1 MWVGFHIPGVFAQL
15 ADVNVKGRKILGKT
29 VGDHGEIRFTVM
41 QRAERGNA
49 RGTNEASKGLFR
61 ELIHIAIIRGYLR
74 LAFGFSSG
82 YLGVNFANSSKLGH
96 MTSTPSTQPLI
107 EIKNLRKVYQTPA
120 GEFTAV
126 NGINM
131 EVQRGEFVA
140 IIGKSGSGKSTFIN
154 MITGIDRPTSGEILI
169 DGAPVHS
176 FNEAQMAAWRGRN
189 LGIVFQFFQLFPT
202 LTILENVILPMELNN
217 LYSKPERQERAMH
230 LLEKVEMTAQ
240 AHKLPASISGGQQQ
254 RVAIARALANNPPL
268 LVADEPTGNL
278 DSKTAEKIF
287 SLFENLVATGTTI
300 LMVTHDSDL
309 ARRVNRTI
317 LISDGEVVN
326 EYLVRA
332 LSTLTQDQ
340 LVEVSRN
347 IQPQIFQ
354 PESAIIRQ
362 GEKGDKF
369 YILLDGKAD
378 VYINMPG
385 GSELQVNQLKPGQYF
400 GEMALLGGGVRAAT
414 VKASHDGPVSVVALN
429 EESFNSLINDSRSL
443 REELMS
449 LVERRNIYR
458 QLQAISSLDEN
469 ALASILQEIKPVF
482 YSEGQTILKQG
493 DVGDTFYL
501 LLEGQVDIFVKDEQ
515 GDEVLVNQLL
525 RGSYFGEMALMGTKR
540 RNATVRVSKG
550 HSAKLIELGI
560 REFDQLEDA
569 SEVFKTHVY
578 DAAGA
583 RKRQLENTQEQK
595 IRK

>member
-1 MWVGFHIPGVFAQL
+1 
-15 ADVNVKGRKILGKT
+15 
-29 VGDHGEIRFTVM
+29 
-41 QRAERGNA
+41 
-49 RGTNEASKGLFR
+49 
-61 ELIHIAIIRGYLR
+61 
-74 LAFGFSSG
+74 
-82 YLGVNFANSSKLGH
+82 
-96 MTSTPSTQPLI
+96 MTGPSPTSPLI

-120 GEFTAV
+120 GDFTAV
-126 NGINM
+126 NGINV
-131 EVQRGEFVA
+131 EVQGGEFVA

-154 MITGIDRPTSGEILI
+154 MITGIDRPTSGEIWI

-176 FNEAQMAAWRGRN
+176 FNEGQMAAWRGRN

-217 LYSKPERQERAMH
+217 LYSKRERKERAMQ

-240 AHKLPASISGGQQQ
+240 AHKLPSAISGGQQQ
-254 RVAIARALANNPPL
+254 RVAIARALANDPPL

-287 SLFENLVATGTTI
+287 SLFEDLVAAGTTI

-340 LVEVSRN
+340 LVEVSRT
-347 IQPQIFQ
+347 IQPEVFQ
-354 PESAIIRQ
+354 PNDAIIRQ

-369 YILLDGKAD
+369 YILLNGKAD
-378 VYINMPG
+378 VYINTPG

-400 GEMALLGGGVRAAT
+400 GEMALLGGGVRSAT
-414 VKASHDGPVSVVALN
+414 VKASHEGPASVVALD
-429 EESFNSLINDSRSL
+429 EQAFNSLIDDSRSL
-443 REELMS
+443 REELMG
-449 LVERRNIYR
+449 LVERRNTYL
-458 QLQAISSLDEN
+458 QLQALSSLDEN
-469 ALASILQEIKPVF
+469 VLSSILKDTEPIIYKEGHEI
-482 YSEGQTILKQG
+482 IKQG

-501 LLEGQVDIFVKDEQ
+501 LLDGQVDILVKDE
-515 GDEVLVNQLL
+515 GGGERLVNQLA
-525 RGSYFGEMALMGTKR
+525 RGSYFGEMALMGNKR

-550 HSAKLIELGI
+550 GSAKLVELGVQ
-560 REFDQLEDA
+560 EFDRLEDS
-569 SEVFKTHVY
+569 SEIFKTQVY

-583 RKRQLENTQEQK
+583 RKRQLENSRGQGVEK
-595 IRK
+595 

>member
-1 MWVGFHIPGVFAQL
+1 M
-15 ADVNVKGRKILGKT
+15 
-29 VGDHGEIRFTVM
+29 
-41 QRAERGNA
+41 
-49 RGTNEASKGLFR
+49 ASQ
-61 ELIHIAIIRGYLR
+61 HPH
-74 LAFGFSSG
+74 S
-82 YLGVNFANSSKLGH
+82 
-96 MTSTPSTQPLI
+96 PLI
-107 EIKNLRKVYQTPA
+107 EIKHLRKVYKTPA
-120 GEFTAV
+120 GDFTAV
-126 NGINM
+126 NGINV

-154 MITGIDRPTSGEILI
+154 MITGIDRPTSGEIVI
-169 DGAPVHS
+169 NGAPVHS
-176 FNEAQMAAWRGRN
+176 FTEAQMAAWRGRN

-202 LTILENVILPMELNN
+202 LTILENIILPMELNN
-217 LYSKPERQERAMH
+217 LFSKSERKERAMH

-240 AHKLPASISGGQQQ
+240 AHKLPSAISGGQQQ
-254 RVAIARALANNPPL
+254 RVAIARALANDPPL

-287 SLFENLVATGTTI
+287 SLFENLVAAGTTI

-378 VYINMPG
+378 VFINTPA
-385 GSELQVNQLKPGQYF
+385 GSEVQVNQLKPGQYF
-400 GEMALLGGGVRAAT
+400 GEMALLSGGVRAAT
-414 VKASHDGPVSVVALN
+414 VKASPDGPASVVALD
-429 EESFNSLINDSRSL
+429 EDAFNSLINDSRSL
-443 REELMS
+443 REELTS
-449 LVERRNIYR
+449 LVERRNTYR
-458 QLQAISSLDEN
+458 QLQTISSLDER
-469 ALASILQEIKPVF
+469 AISSILQNIQPRVF
-482 YSEGQTILKQG
+482 QEGQDILRQG

-501 LLEGQVDIFVKDEQ
+501 LLDGQVDILVRGER
-515 GDEVLVNQLL
+515 GEVLVNQL
-525 RGSYFGEMALMGTKR
+525 RKGSYFGEMALMGNRR

-550 HSAKLIELGI
+550 YTAKLIELGI
-560 REFDQLEDA
+560 QEFDRLEDA
-569 SEVFKTHVY
+569 SEKFKEHIY
-578 DAAGA
+578 DAAGT
-583 RKRQLENTQEQK
+583 RKRQLESTQPQGTNDE
-595 IRK
+595 RTPHEDPA